1 MIQIRIAEKDN
12 QKRGKLFERMIR
24 DLLERQGYEDI
35 RLNQVEQG
43 YELDFKARHKGV
55 EIIGECKAHKDKIH
69 SPDILDFF
77 AKFTL
82 ERRRN
87 KHIKGEFYSL
97 SPLTGSN
104 GAEGVL
110 TQIKEEENILFVSYN
125 PEEIVDQLIKKE
137 LVSASFDDIKAEFSS
152 IIDRTGQMTDKKF
165 VMGDKIFLEYLG
177 GEEHLR
183 GEYYWICLVSGYGED
198 AKSFLILDNTGKI
211 PQREYKSC

>member
-1 MIQIRIAEKDN
+1 MTRIRIAAKDN
-12 QKRGKLFERMIR
+12 QKRGKIFERMIS

-55 EIIGECKAHKDKIH
+55 EIIGECKAHKDKIR
-69 SPDILDFF
+69 SPDIHEFF

-110 TQIKEEENILFVSYN
+110 TRIKEDENIPFIVYTPEGIVS
-125 PEEIVDQLIKKE
+125 QLIKAN
-137 LVSASFDDIKAEFSS
+137 LVS
-152 IIDRTGQMTDKKF
+152 KF
-165 VMGDKIFLEYLG
+165 RFKDTFISYCTV
-177 GEEHLR
+177 
-183 GEYYWICLVSGYGED
+183 GYG
-198 AKSFLILDNTGKI
+198 KSLENSF
-211 PQREYKSC
+211 Y